1 MDSGKT
7 IFSGIIRIE
16 EILTAAKSLKIG
28 NVQDMIC
35 NEHIKALPDSDSTLP
50 RLAKLYNK
58 CLDSGAY
65 P

>member
-1 MDSGKT
+1 MNSGKT
-7 IFSGIIRIE
+7 IFSSNIRIE

-35 NEHIKALPDSDSTLP
+35 DEHIKALPNSDATLP
-50 RLAKLYNK
+50 TGKTVQQM
-58 CLDSGAY
+58 